1 MATLEELAEK
11 KAAIEA
17 EMEQLK
23 KEKRDEDLK
32 MVKELCKLHG
42 FTAGMLK
49 GALAPG
55 RKPKSKS

>member
-1 MATLEELAEK
+1 MATLEEIAAQ

-17 EMEQLK
+17 EMEKLK
-23 KEKRDEDLK
+23 KDKRNEDLK
-32 MVKELCKLHG
+32 TVKGLCKLHG

-55 RKPKSKS
+55 RKKK

>member
-23 KEKRDEDLK
+23 KDKRDEDLK
-32 MVKELCKLHG
+32 TVKELCKLHG

-55 RKPKSKS
+55 RKPKSK